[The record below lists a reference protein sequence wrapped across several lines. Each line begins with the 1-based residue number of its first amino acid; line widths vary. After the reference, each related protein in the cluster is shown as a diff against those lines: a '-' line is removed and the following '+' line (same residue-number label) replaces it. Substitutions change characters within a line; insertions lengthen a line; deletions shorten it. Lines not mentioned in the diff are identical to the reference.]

1 MHFSGEG
8 IYSLNDFQNIYHLAF
23 FYCFHQT
30 LTLRTHVH
38 SLNMGVSK
46 LKGRMTLLCFSTK
59 SEALESIELLK
70 QTKNFAQ
77 ITLQIDKIIN
87 TQARQGSLKAWL

>member
-1 MHFSGEG
+1 
-8 IYSLNDFQNIYHLAF
+8 
-23 FYCFHQT
+23 
-30 LTLRTHVH
+30 
-38 SLNMGVSK
+38 
-46 LKGRMTLLCFSTK
+46 MTLLCFSTK

-87 TQARQGSLKAWL
+87 TQARRGSLKVWL